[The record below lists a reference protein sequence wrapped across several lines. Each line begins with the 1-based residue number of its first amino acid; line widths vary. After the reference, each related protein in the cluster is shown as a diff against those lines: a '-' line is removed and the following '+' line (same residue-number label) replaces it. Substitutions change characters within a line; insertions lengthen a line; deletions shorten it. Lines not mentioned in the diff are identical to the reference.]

1 MGQLWL
7 FGGKGGVGKTTSACS
22 TAIWTAKS
30 GIKTL
35 LVSSDPAHST
45 SDSLN
50 FKLNNEP
57 TPVKGVENLWGLEL
71 DLEAT
76 LESIMPTLSSALEN
90 TTSGNFSPF
99 MMPSEDMDE
108 IKDEVSNLNSAQLM
122 LPGLDE
128 ALAFDRLL
136 RYVEDTEYDLIIFD
150 TAPTG
155 HTIRFLSLPE
165 LLELW
170 TNKVLK
176 IFRAMGGIKTMLFG
190 SKQEKK
196 IKEELERFSKRVA
209 HIRRIISN
217 PEITRFTLVT
227 IPESM
232 AVSETIRAS
241 NQLSEFDIEINGV
254 IINRLTPDLDHEY
267 LISRRKIELNYVE
280 ELSEYFSNK
289 KIAKIEL
296 GNSDIHGINSLEEMG
311 KKLHGEEITFPEDMD
326 VHEISENLP
335 IQLRRSKLIID
346 DNEKTIIKLHLAG
359 AIKKDLSLRG
369 EGNQLFVGINDREN
383 IITLP
388 HVVDVNKTSAKFS
401 NDVLKLEVQKPLV

>member
-241 NQLSEFDIEINGV
+241 NQLSEFEIDINGV

-296 GNSDIHGINSLEEMG
+296 GNSDVHGINSLEEMG
-311 KKLHGEEITFPEDMD
+311 KKLHGEEITFPEDME

>member
-241 NQLSEFDIEINGV
+241 NQLSEFDIDINGV

-296 GNSDIHGINSLEEMG
+296 GNSDVHGINSLEEMG

>member
-57 TPVKGVENLWGLEL
+57 TPVKGIDNLWGLEL

-90 TTSGNFSPF
+90 TSSGNFSPF
-99 MMPSEDMDE
+99 MMPSEEMDE
-108 IKDEVSNLNSAQLM
+108 IKDEVSNINSAQLM

-241 NQLSEFDIEINGV
+241 NQLSEFDIDINGI

-267 LISRRKIELNYVE
+267 LISRRNIELNYVN
-280 ELSEYFSNK
+280 ELSEYFANK

-296 GNSDIHGINSLEEMG
+296 GNSDIHGLNSLEEMG
-311 KKLHGEEITFPEDMD
+311 KRLHGEQIIFPEDMG

-335 IQLRRSKLIID
+335 INLRRSKLIID
-346 DNEKTIIKLHLAG
+346 EEDKTIIKLHLAG

-369 EGNQLFVGINDREN
+369 EGNQLFVGINEREN
-383 IITLP
+383 VIHLP
-388 HVVDVNKTSAKFS
+388 HIVDVNKTSAKFS

>member
-1 MGQLWL
+1 
-7 FGGKGGVGKTTSACS
+7 
-22 TAIWTAKS
+22 
-30 GIKTL
+30 
-35 LVSSDPAHST
+35 
-45 SDSLN
+45 
-50 FKLNNEP
+50 
-57 TPVKGVENLWGLEL
+57 
-71 DLEAT
+71 
-76 LESIMPTLSSALEN
+76 
-90 TTSGNFSPF
+90 
-99 MMPSEDMDE
+99 MPSEDMDE

-241 NQLSEFDIEINGV
+241 NQLSEFDIDINGV

-296 GNSDIHGINSLEEMG
+296 GNSDVHGINSLEEMG

-359 AIKKDLSLRG
+359 AIKNDLSLRG

>member
-241 NQLSEFDIEINGV
+241 NQLSEFDIDINGV

-296 GNSDIHGINSLEEMG
+296 GNSDVHGINSLEEMG
-311 KKLHGEEITFPEDMD
+311 KKLHGEEIKFP
-326 VHEISENLP
+326 
-335 IQLRRSKLIID
+335 
-346 DNEKTIIKLHLAG
+346 
-359 AIKKDLSLRG
+359 
-369 EGNQLFVGINDREN
+369 
-383 IITLP
+383 
-388 HVVDVNKTSAKFS
+388 
-401 NDVLKLEVQKPLV
+401 